1 MSSFVIQTK
10 FNLIFLSLLL
20 FISQI
25 SSQKIKDL
33 KIGSPLTGR
42 MEIDESHEYFKLVLP
57 ESIKGKILQ
66 ITTKQNKEEEI
77 KEDEPF
83 SDPDVYVSKI
93 NKYPSSPRSA
103 EWYSERYGSDV
114 LTIPTE
120 SLNPNDVLYIGMY
133 CQFKC
138 RYHLNIKESTESEI
152 ILGQYNFITLQPM
165 NKKAPSSQNTF
176 NVIPSWS
183 NGYVFQVKKEKKEQ
197 YCTQCYYHI
206 VVHNDGEEVINS
218 LTLYTNFPDKTFN
231 LKPEI
236 LLYDAVER
244 QSKKCYNFDITPAQ
258 KKEKLIIQTNMFS
271 GNIFL
276 AIEGWVYKERNI
288 QFTFPFP

>member
-1 MSSFVIQTK
+1 MSKK
-10 FNLIFLSLLL
+10 FSKSQFIIFFFTFLLS
-20 FISQI
+20 ISQI

-33 KIGSPLTGR
+33 KIGTPIKGR

-57 ESIKGKILQ
+57 ESIKGKLLQ

-83 SDPDVYVSKI
+83 SDPDVYISKI

-114 LTIPTE
+114 LTIPAE

-152 ILGQYNFITLQPM
+152 YLGQYNFITLQPHETINYKLFVEKEFEELNVVAFSNNGKFRIFM
-165 NKKAPSSQNTF
+165 NKEAPSSQNTF

-183 NGYVFQVKKEKKEQ
+183 NGYVFQVKKENSKQ
-197 YCTQCYYHI
+197 YCTNCYYHI
-206 VVHNDGEEVINS
+206 VVHNEGEETINS
-218 LTLYTNFPDKTFN
+218 LTLLNFN
-231 LKPEI
+231 
-236 LLYDAVER
+236 
-244 QSKKCYNFDITPAQ
+244 C
-258 KKEKLIIQTNMFS
+258 
-271 GNIFL
+271 
-276 AIEGWVYKERNI
+276 
-288 QFTFPFP
+288 

>member
-1 MSSFVIQTK
+1 MSKK
-10 FNLIFLSLLL
+10 FSKYQFIIFFFTFLLS
-20 FISQI
+20 ISQI

-33 KIGSPLTGR
+33 KIGTPIKGR

-57 ESIKGKILQ
+57 ESIKGKLLQ

-83 SDPDVYVSKI
+83 SDPDVYISKI

-114 LTIPTE
+114 LTIPAE

-152 ILGQYNFITLQPM
+152 YLGQYNFITLQPHETI
-165 NKKAPSSQNTF
+165 NYKLF
-176 NVIPSWS
+176 VE
-183 NGYVFQVKKEKKEQ
+183 KE
-197 YCTQCYYHI
+197 
-206 VVHNDGEEVINS
+206 
-218 LTLYTNFPDKTFN
+218 F
-231 LKPEI
+231 
-236 LLYDAVER
+236 
-244 QSKKCYNFDITPAQ
+244 
-258 KKEKLIIQTNMFS
+258 
-271 GNIFL
+271 
-276 AIEGWVYKERNI
+276 
-288 QFTFPFP
+288 

>member
-1 MSSFVIQTK
+1 MSSFIIQTK

-33 KIGSPLTGR
+33 KIDSPLTGR

-152 ILGQYNFITLQPM
+152 ILGQYNFITLQPHETINYKLYIDKEFDELNVVAFSNNGKFRIFM

-244 QSKKCYNFDITPAQ
+244 
-258 KKEKLIIQTNMFS
+258 
-271 GNIFL
+271 
-276 AIEGWVYKERNI
+276 
-288 QFTFPFP
+288 